1 MPAAVNNL
9 DVREHLGRLL
19 SQAESLRDFAG
30 WFIDAQWSIELDGS
44 DEDVELA
51 ARIENRFGAYSS
63 GYVSEDELI
72 SDLRED
78 AAEFGVAVPSRA
90 TRSRLLAAPP
100 RA

>member
-1 MPAAVNNL
+1 MPAAVNNR
-9 DVREHLGRLL
+9 DVRWHLGRLL
-19 SQAESLRDFAG
+19 SQAESLRDFAE

-63 GYVSEDELI
+63 GYISEDELVA
-72 SDLRED
+72 DLRGD
-78 AAEFGVAVPSRA
+78 AAEFGVAVPPRASRPRMLA
-90 TRSRLLAAPP
+90 TPP